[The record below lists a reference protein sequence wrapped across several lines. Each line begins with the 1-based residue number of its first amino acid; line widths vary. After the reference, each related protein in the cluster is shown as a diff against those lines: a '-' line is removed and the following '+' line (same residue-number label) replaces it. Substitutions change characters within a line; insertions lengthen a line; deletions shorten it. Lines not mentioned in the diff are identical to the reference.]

1 MTNEYKKPV
10 WSMEDTIENIK
21 EVKEH
26 LKRIVKETNLHGKGE
41 EDAKEIDFDFDRA
54 IKSLEK
60 QIPKKPK
67 KLEYEPLIKAGWEF
81 ECPKCESAVGENR
94 YDIDL
99 TQEDDYCPTCGQKLD
114 WSE

>member
-1 MTNEYKKPV
+1 
-10 WSMEDTIENIK
+10 MEDTIENIK

-60 QIPKKPK
+60 QIPMKITDIHVD
-67 KLEYEPLIKAGWEF
+67 EYY
-81 ECPKCESAVGENR
+81 CPKCGAELGCDNKKVQ
-94 YDIDL
+94 DK
-99 TQEDDYCPTCGQKLD
+99 YCRECGQRFEVED
-114 WSE
+114 NV

>member
-1 MTNEYKKPV
+1 MTVNIQDAINCVNVDIEETTCENCRLFGLDY
-10 WSMEDTIENIK
+10 SMCAEVDKIK
-21 EVKEH
+21 LE
-26 LKRIVKETNLHGKGE
+26 
-41 EDAKEIDFDFDRA
+41 A
-54 IKSLEK
+54 LEK

-81 ECPKCESAVGENR
+81 ECPKCGSAVGENR

-114 WSE
+114 WGE